1 MQSESERQARRVQ
14 RYYRWL
20 DGISFYRER
29 RAAGEAVHPVH
40 RALADPQGGP
50 PSALVI
56 HRLMLEGV
64 SLPEAPRVLDAGCG
78 YGATMLDLAPR
89 LGGDWTGLTLSP
101 EQAARGNAALAAAGL
116 AERVRVAVHSYDAPP
131 DGPFDL
137 IYGIESLIHSANP
150 ALTLAGLAQRLAPG
164 GHLLVVD
171 DMPEAGLPPEPTER
185 LARFKRFWRCPVA
198 PDRAGWVAALEA
210 AGLQLLRER
219 DLNPLLQLRPMA
231 VVAPR
236 LAELRRKAWLPRLL
250 GLGVRAEAEIGGLL
264 LESLQTE
271 GWVRYRLLVARR
283 GLGVEAALPGTVS
296 PGTSLDALPAAG

>member
-1 MQSESERQARRVQ
+1 MR

-40 RALADPQGGP
+40 RALADPAGGP
-50 PSALVI
+50 PSPLVI

-64 SLPEAPRVLDAGCG
+64 ALPQAPRVLDAGCG

-116 AERVRVAVHSYDAPP
+116 AGRVRVQVQSYDAPP
-131 DGPFDL
+131 SGPFDL
-137 IYGIESLIHSANP
+137 IYGIESLIHSADP
-150 ALTLAGLAQRLAPG
+150 RATLAGLAQRLAPG

-171 DMPEAGLPPEPTER
+171 DMPEPDLPLEGAQR
-185 LARFKRFWRCPVA
+185 LAEFMRYWRCPVA
-198 PDRAGWVAALEA
+198 PDRAGWVAALRA
-210 AGLQLLRER
+210 AGLELMAER
-219 DLNPLLQLRPMA
+219 DLNPLLQVRGMA
-231 VVAPR
+231 EVAPR
-236 LAELRRKAWLPRLL
+236 LAQLRRTSWLTRLL

-271 GWVRYRLLVARR
+271 GWVRYRLLVAKR
-283 GLGVEAALPGTVS
+283 VT
-296 PGTSLDALPAAG
+296 